1 MLKNGENKQIDND
14 AQSSNQKKKWYQKKS
29 VQIAAI
35 IIVGIGV
42 IGSIT
47 NPEKETKA
55 KPANVSSSKALS
67 SVLESSTDSP
77 STPSETSNVSD
88 ASESSEELGE
98 ISHDE
103 ILANDDSIYL
113 YVLKSEKITNILREA
128 IVSFG
133 NQEITSLELYDLAKK
148 AKESQLSFFRG
159 LTSLQNDY
167 NKDYL
172 EACEMYVS
180 NGRELANYLI
190 KYLDKEKIKDLSSAK
205 ECLENMDA
213 YTLSVVTQ
221 RMTYLSNCGISDEEI
236 TEILQK
242 PSPVDEPL
250 VNGE

>member
-1 MLKNGENKQIDND
+1 MLKNGENNQIDND

-42 IGSIT
+42 IGSIF
-47 NPEKETKA
+47 NPEKEEKS
-55 KPANVSSSKALS
+55 KPANISSSKALS
-67 SVLESSTDSP
+67 SVLESSSAL
-77 STPSETSNVSD
+77 SSL
-88 ASESSEELGE
+88 ESSNTLPSSELSE
-98 ISHDE
+98 KIDRDQ

-113 YVLKSEKITNILREA
+113 YVLKSEKITNTLREA

-133 NQEITSLELYDLAKK
+133 NEEISSLELYNLAKK
-148 AKESQLSFFRG
+148 AKESQLSFFSG
-159 LTSLQNDY
+159 LTDLQNDY

-172 EACEMYVS
+172 EACKMYVS
-180 NGRELANYLI
+180 NGRELANDLI
-190 KYLDKEKIKDLSSAK
+190 KYLDKNKMKDLSSAQ
-205 ECLENMDA
+205 ECLESIDA

-221 RMTYLSNCGISDEEI
+221 RMTYLANCGISDEEI